1 MPQYHKI
8 AVQHRP
14 LAGQASQLST
24 PDIIYSI
31 FLDWRSTSVFCL
43 KKVLTNAPPPE
54 RENIRPTT
62 ASWPGWALSSTFA
75 RLIHVDVKVFR
86 ELALVWRRWVRIPRL
101 LSDHHFHAVTT
112 DHLTMHQV
120 NRATSRLSTVVLHVT
135 VLPACS
141 AQQSTSMSHLSQ
153 QQSASTHTVDFESA
167 GNVQSL
173 IDVEFKFCYNPIS
186 D

>member
-1 MPQYHKI
+1 MHHHQ
-8 AVQHRP
+8 
-14 LAGQASQLST
+14 
-24 PDIIYSI
+24 
-31 FLDWRSTSVFCL
+31 
-43 KKVLTNAPPPE
+43 
-54 RENIRPTT
+54 REKTFDQQQRV
-62 ASWPGWALSSTFA
+62 SWPGWALSSTFA

-167 GNVQSL
+167 KNIQSWKMSNLILLRPYFWLVNNQTSQCSL
-173 IDVEFKFCYNPIS
+173 IQYCSK
-186 D
+186 